1 MPVMPVMP
9 NSYHSGPFVFIKVSE
24 SNGIYYYNIVHSS
37 GRHWDY
43 NHPFTSVHEMDD
55 YANSFK

>member
-1 MPVMPVMP
+1 MPD
-9 NSYHSGPFVFIKVSE
+9 SYHSGPFVFIKVSE
-24 SNGIYYYNIVHSS
+24 SNGIYYNIVHSS

-43 NHPFTSVHEMDD
+43 SHPFTSVHEMDY

>member
-1 MPVMPVMP
+1 MPD
-9 NSYHSGPFVFIKVSE
+9 SYHSGPFVFIKVSE
-24 SNGIYYYNIVHSS
+24 SNGIYYYNIIHSS

-43 NHPFTSVHEMDD
+43 SHPFTSVHEIDD